1 MSCFLPPKT
10 NNNKRNPHSFFVL
23 KCCWESDSVLNL
35 IVKAVSLLSQC
46 VCTSHLLPNIK
57 RLKSSSSKL
66 GSLKAIFLLS
76 IELELLL
83 SLMQIKVKLFYF
95 FLKGSGKTNVYER
108 AWGGRTEWAPRTYHS
123 KWFKSEQGFIYL
135 PAPCLLIPPL
145 QISSHLHCSCKMSQ
159 GMQKLRFS

>member
-1 MSCFLPPKT
+1 MLGPNPSWEAASNKAKDLGLEKKFCSQVMFKTSKDDFWSAEGRVFFKMQDFTHRHMLYEMLFAPKT
-10 NNNKRNPHSFFVL
+10 KNNKRNPHSFFVL

-95 FLKGSGKTNVYER
+95 FLKGSGKTNVCER
-108 AWGGRTEWAPRTYHS
+108 A
-123 KWFKSEQGFIYL
+123 
-135 PAPCLLIPPL
+135 
-145 QISSHLHCSCKMSQ
+145 
-159 GMQKLRFS
+159 